1 MRHVDA
7 SGMNARERAARKVY
21 RTGYRLDDGPGRYR
35 IGLLALASDLV
46 VERDFTNLR
55 PDGDEVMVFT
65 NRIPFEQ
72 DCTIESL
79 RTVAPQLAGAA
90 SQIIPGSRLD
100 VLVYACT
107 SGTAVL
113 GVDRVTAL
121 LRSARPDSACVTPIT
136 AAWAA
141 FEALGIR
148 RIAVLTPYAG
158 DVAGTL
164 VDALADGGLVPVATT
179 NLDIE
184 KPADISAVTP
194 ESIHAGAL
202 AADSPEA
209 EGLFIS
215 CTDFRALDVVTRIE
229 RDLGKPVVTSN
240 QAMFRMALRS
250 AGRTAPLAGPGR
262 LFDLRAV

>member
-1 MRHVDA
+1 
-7 SGMNARERAARKVY
+7 MNARERAARKAY

-35 IGLLALASDLV
+35 IGLLALANDLI

-55 PDGDEVMVFT
+55 PGGDEVMVFT
-65 NRIPFEQ
+65 SRIPFEQ

-79 RTVAPQLAGAA
+79 RTVAPRLAGAA
-90 SQIIPGSRLD
+90 SLIVPGSRLD
-100 VLVYACT
+100 ALVYACT

-113 GVDRVTAL
+113 GVEQVTAL

-136 AAWAA
+136 AAWTA
-141 FEALGIR
+141 FEALEIR
-148 RIAVLTPYAG
+148 KIAVLTPYTG

-164 VDALADGGLVPVATT
+164 VEALAEGGLIPVATT
-179 NLDIE
+179 NMGIE
-184 KPADISAVTP
+184 RPADISAVTP

-215 CTDFRALDVVTRIE
+215 CTDFRALDVAARIE
-229 RDLGKPVVTSN
+229 RVVPGASAIVHSKP
-240 QAMFRMALRS
+240 
-250 AGRTAPLAGPGR
+250 
-262 LFDLRAV
+262 